1 MADKKKRDEKDNWI
15 EGLEGYSRQIWLAG
29 LGAYTRMGK
38 EGGKLF
44 EALIRDG
51 EEAEKAAK
59 ADGRKNGRG
68 KKDPLDTARAKVDK
82 ARSKMSDKL
91 GGLEEMF
98 DKRMASTVER
108 LGLARQAELQA
119 LTARVDE
126 LAKALEQ
133 RSAAPAAAAKPARAA
148 RSTAASKA
156 SAKPAPAAAKPTA
169 AKPAAGKATA
179 TKQAAKP
186 KASSAATQAK
196 SAATPAVKTT
206 PRRRSTAP
214 KAATRG
220 QSAPA
225 PATQATPGTPPEL

>member
-15 EGLEGYSRQIWLAG
+15 DGLEGYSRQIWLAG
-29 LGAYTRMGK
+29 LGAYTRVGK

-51 EEAEKAAK
+51 EEAEKAARTD
-59 ADGRKNGRG
+59 AGRKGTRG
-68 KKDPLDTARAKVDK
+68 KKDSLEAARAKVDK

-119 LTARVDE
+119 LAARVDE
-126 LAKALEQ
+126 LTKALEQ
-133 RSAAPAAAAKPARAA
+133 LSAAPAAAAKPARAA
-148 RSTAASKA
+148 RTSTASKPA
-156 SAKPAPAAAKPTA
+156 AKSAPAAAKPA
-169 AKPAAGKATA
+169 ASKAT
-179 TKQAAKP
+179 KPAAKP
-186 KASSAATQAK
+186 KAGGAAAQAK

-206 PRRRSTAP
+206 ARRRSTAP